1 MTQREHP
8 IWLSQV
14 QNVAD
19 NPALGQARKAMQ
31 KAMTLDEQAD
41 AERVY
46 IAAVLATI
54 ADEMAAKQ
62 LIS

>member
-1 MTQREHP
+1 MTQRQHP

-19 NPALGQARKAMQ
+19 SPALAQARKAMQ
-31 KAMTLDEQAD
+31 KAITLDEQAD

-54 ADEMAAKQ
+54 ADEMAANQ
-62 LIS
+62 FID